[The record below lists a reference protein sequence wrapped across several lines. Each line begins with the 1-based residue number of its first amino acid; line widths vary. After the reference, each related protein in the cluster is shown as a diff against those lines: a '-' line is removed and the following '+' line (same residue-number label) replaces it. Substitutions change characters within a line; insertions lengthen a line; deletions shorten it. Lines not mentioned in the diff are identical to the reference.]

1 MKKHNYYIYYLH
13 LICMIVTK
21 SKLIYLCKKNIF
33 VYFGIVIV
41 KVKRLTN

>member
-1 MKKHNYYIYYLH
+1 MKKHNYMYYLH

-21 SKLIYLCKKNIF
+21 SKLIYLCKKNSF
-33 VYFGIVIV
+33 VYFGILIV